1 LVKAAGKL
9 AVGRKRALKGAER
22 HHLRAMSALPVSASR
37 VLTHCTSASQSGKL
51 QKDSISRIGSRDF
64 VVMLGLFRRVVTRLE
79 VQERGNERMFHIH
92 VAVSFVVSAPNL
104 AHFKYKG
111 QMMMQQRTED
121 LAKETSIQGLV

>member
-37 VLTHCTSASQSGKL
+37 VLTHCTSASH
-51 QKDSISRIGSRDF
+51 SISRIGSRDF